1 MKKKKYSVIDDDT
14 LDNMKRYYKLEN
26 YEEILQYLRR
36 NNVLAAKTSF
46 PFFYAESVAI
56 SVIPSRSAQKT

>member
-26 YEEILQYLRR
+26 HEEILQYLRR
-36 NNVLAAKTSF
+36 NNVHLGD
-46 PFFYAESVAI
+46 EDHNE
-56 SVIPSRSAQKT
+56 SRS

>member
-26 YEEILQYLRR
+26 HEDILQYLRR
-36 NNVLAAKTSF
+36 NNVHLGDEDDDKSH
-46 PFFYAESVAI
+46 
-56 SVIPSRSAQKT
+56 